1 MTSPRLAT
9 LTEFTAQ
16 LPDIETVNEVIAGL
30 DAVMNAFDI
39 RFYVI
44 VRHPAFSR
52 DLIGQV
58 LAGRWPDGWPE
69 RYLSRNYVLVDP
81 IVRYM
86 GRSQVGF
93 NWADAILAYHSDPDY
108 SRMQRMMLDAFK
120 HGLEGGYA
128 FPVHGRGGLVG
139 NISLSGRAAELKT
152 SELQA
157 FDTLAKYAFWRLQE
171 LAGSDEGT
179 PSYTD
184 PHLTVREKQILAF
197 LGEGLTSNEIASELE
212 LSRHTVDWH
221 TGSLQEKLQAKNR
234 HHTIAIAFRLGL
246 IS

>member
-1 MTSPRLAT
+1 MTSPRLTT
-9 LTEFTAQ
+9 LADFTARI
-16 LPDIETVNEVIAGL
+16 PEIKTVEEVTAGL

-39 RFYVI
+39 RYYVV

-58 LAGRWPDGWPE
+58 LAGRWPEGWPE

-86 GRSQVGF
+86 GRTQIGF

-128 FPVHGRGGLVG
+128 FPIHGRGGLVG
-139 NISLSGRAAELKT
+139 NMSVSGRSAELKT
-152 SELQA
+152 NELQA
-157 FDTLAKYAFWRLQE
+157 FDTLAKYAFWRLHE
-171 LAGSDEGT
+171 LTGSGDGT
-179 PSYTD
+179 QAYTD
-184 PHLTVREKQILAF
+184 PHLTLREKQILAF
-197 LGEGLTSNEIASELE
+197 LGDGLTSNEIASELE

-221 TGSLQEKLQAKNR
+221 MGSLQEKLHAKNR